1 MVADLEQM
9 LAAAQEEA
17 RVRAEAEIA
26 SAAALTEL
34 RATAAELEGK
44 LEAAHEVRRGVIIL
58 VRQ

>member
-44 LEAAHEVRRGVIIL
+44 LEAAHEVRRGG
-58 VRQ
+58 

>member
-17 RVRAEAEIA
+17 RVRAEAETA
-26 SAAALTEL
+26 SAAALKEL

-44 LEAAHEVRRGVIIL
+44 LEAVHEVRRGGDYS
-58 VRQ
+58 